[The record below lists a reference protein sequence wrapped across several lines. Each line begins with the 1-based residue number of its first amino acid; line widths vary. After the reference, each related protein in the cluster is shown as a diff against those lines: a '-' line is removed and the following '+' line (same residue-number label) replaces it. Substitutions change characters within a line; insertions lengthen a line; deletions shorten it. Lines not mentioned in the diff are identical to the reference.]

1 MPDIDL
7 DVQVAE
13 LLGYTCLPDGRWVTP
28 NDLEWLPPY
37 QRGLIIEDPPRVTAV
52 LNLAWRLLD
61 RHTPF
66 EVCRARD
73 GQRSVVWIGGE
84 FFCTALDDTPEAMA
98 EAICRAWVA
107 FKRKG

>member
-28 NDLEWLPPY
+28 ISLDWLPPY
-37 QRGLIIEDPPRVTAV
+37 QRGLIIEDPPRFSGD

-61 RHTPF
+61 GSFAYEATLAIVEHP
-66 EVCRARD
+66 ARF
-73 GQRSVVWIGGE
+73 GIGCE
-84 FFCTALDDTPEAMA
+84 KPVRTEDYSPEAMA

-107 FKRKG
+107 FKRGR